1 MYHVLWKEQFGC
13 QFLNNNSRMIFYK
26 AWDKRL
32 SSFKLEQPSSHSSYI
47 RLCGVISASVY
58 CAYRPINGSQT
69 LDSDPWAA
77 SLAYVLA
84 ERATGNITHLV
95 IFRSHFL
102 WSWNRTVIM
111 PVKYILLNFT
121 NSFGFANWPTHLLK
135 QPVNVACL
143 IVFISPIIGFFWLTP
158 SLTKSELEWCN
169 SGQRGMDG

>member
-1 MYHVLWKEQFGC
+1 MYYVLWKE
-13 QFLNNNSRMIFYK
+13 FLSNNSRMIFCK

-32 SSFKLEQPSSHSSYI
+32 SSFKLEQPSSHRSNI
-47 RLCGVISASVY
+47 RLLSVISASVY

-77 SLAYVLA
+77 SLACVLA
-84 ERATGNITHLV
+84 ERATGNITHL
-95 IFRSHFL
+95 FRSHFL
-102 WSWNRTVIM
+102 SSWNRTVIM
-111 PVKYILLNFT
+111 QVKHILLNL
-121 NSFGFANWPTHLLK
+121 PTQSASPTRHSTK
-135 QPVNVACL
+135 SVNVACM